1 MARGLQTP
9 RTAKTSPS
17 MARALA
23 LAGQKWMLRIVWE
36 LRMGPLSFRALRA
49 QCGNISPSVLAG
61 RLKELADSGV
71 VENIPRLG
79 YRLTARGE
87 RLFQVL
93 AGLDKW
99 SRTLE

>member
-1 MARGLQTP
+1 
-9 RTAKTSPS
+9 

-23 LAGQKWMLRIVWE
+23 LAGHKWSLRIVWE
-36 LRMGPLSFRALRA
+36 LRVGALSFRALRA
-49 QCGNISPSVLAG
+49 ACGNVSPSVLAS
-61 RLKELADSGV
+61 RLQQLADAAV

-93 AGLDKW
+93 AELNKW
-99 SRTLE
+99 SDELE

>member
-1 MARGLQTP
+1 
-9 RTAKTSPS
+9 

-23 LAGQKWMLRIVWE
+23 LAGQKWSLRIVWE
-36 LRMGPLSFRALRA
+36 LRAGPLSFRGLRG

-93 AGLDKW
+93 TGLDKW
-99 SRTLE
+99 SETLD